1 MQDKVTGNTLT
12 QLFRYRQG
20 FYDPREREFRGF
32 GLLLQT
38 DTETSSQDQEDFT
51 APVLNKTRFH
61 TGRYPA
67 RPCTDHDRSDPL
79 ARLPGEHVLSRLD
92 AATQTELPITDAD
105 DATLQEM
112 ARALSGS
119 VLRSEVFGLDAS
131 QRPTVLYSTQSCR
144 YWFANCKH

>member
-1 MQDKVTGNTLT
+1 MHWSLYYAADRAGSVRKPYLLKASDNNLGAAGEVSYRSSAQEWLDEKNELRAAGSVAVSELPFPVHVVVRQTMQDKVTGNTLT

-51 APVLNKTRFH
+51 APVLNKTWFH

-67 RPCTDHDRSDPL
+67 R
-79 ARLPGEHVLSRLD
+79 
-92 AATQTELPITDAD
+92 
-105 DATLQEM
+105 
-112 ARALSGS
+112 
-119 VLRSEVFGLDAS
+119 
-131 QRPTVLYSTQSCR
+131 
-144 YWFANCKH
+144 